1 MEFTVVDAGVAVIAL
16 LSGILAYSRGFT
28 REMFAIAG
36 WIAAAIAAFY
46 IAPVLEPLIREVPVV
61 GTFLA
66 RSCVISMIASFT
78 IVVAA
83 ALLILSIFTPLIAGL
98 VLDSVL
104 GPLDRMFG
112 FLFGI
117 LRGLVLIAIA
127 FLIYTNLSGVEAWPP
142 LDNAASRTI
151 FEDSADILE
160 QSLPDS
166 IPDWFSE
173 RIDALMVNCGDEL
186 PAATSPEAG
195 DVGTGTTGTG
205 TTDTGTTGTGTAGTG
220 TTDTGTTGTSDTDST
235 GTGTTGN

>member
-1 MEFTVVDAGVAVIAL
+1 VCSSDLLAPIDRTLGFVFGV
-16 LSGILAYSRGFT
+16 
-28 REMFAIAG
+28 
-36 WIAAAIAAFY
+36 
-46 IAPVLEPLIREVPVV
+46 
-61 GTFLA
+61 
-66 RSCVISMIASFT
+66 
-78 IVVAA
+78 
-83 ALLILSIFTPLIAGL
+83 
-98 VLDSVL
+98 
-104 GPLDRMFG
+104 
-112 FLFGI
+112 
-117 LRGLVLIAIA
+117 LRGLVLIAVA

-151 FEDSADILE
+151 FEESADILE

-195 DVGTGTTGTG
+195 DVGTGTTGAGATNTG
-205 TTDTGTTGTGTAGTG
+205 TTDTG

>member
-1 MEFTVVDAGVAVIAL
+1 MDFTVVDAGVGVITL
-16 LSGILAYSRGFT
+16 LSGVLAYSRGFT

-46 IAPVLEPLIREVPVV
+46 IAPTLEPLIREAPVV
-61 GTFLA
+61 GKFLA
-66 RSCVISMIASFT
+66 ESCIISIIAAFT

-83 ALLILSIFTPLIAGL
+83 ALLILSVFTPLVSGL
-98 VLDSVL
+98 VLDSML
-104 GPLDRMFG
+104 APIDRILG

-117 LRGLVLIAIA
+117 LRGLVLIAVV
-127 FLIYTNLSGVEAWPP
+127 FLIYINFSGAGSWPP
-142 LDNAASRTI
+142 LDNAASRTV
-151 FEDSADILE
+151 FEESAAILE

-166 IPDWFSE
+166 IPDWFGAQMK
-173 RIDALMVNCGDEL
+173 ALTVNCDDEL

-205 TTDTGTTGTGTAGTG
+205 TTGTGA
-220 TTDTGTTGTSDTDST
+220 T